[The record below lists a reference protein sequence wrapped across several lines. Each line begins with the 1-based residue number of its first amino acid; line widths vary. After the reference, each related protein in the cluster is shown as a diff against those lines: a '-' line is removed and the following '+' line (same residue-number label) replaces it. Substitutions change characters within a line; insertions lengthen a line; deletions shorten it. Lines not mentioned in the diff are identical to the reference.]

1 MKTIE
6 RDSVLLTRA
15 QCTRNLVVLRCWP
28 DPAGHVWPGRP
39 ACHCRVCFSG
49 LIASPC
55 HGCLCARLSGLSLCR
70 QRPSRFGLLT
80 APPPFLRSAVSGHSR
95 SNHRRVHALILPRYL
110 LAFRAVSAA
119 PSPHHRN
126 PKAPPHAAAPRRLAA
141 NALPPASVSRGYAA
155 PDAARAGPSL

>member
-1 MKTIE
+1 MIE
-6 RDSVLLTRA
+6 RGSVLLTRA
-15 QCTRNLVVLRCWP
+15 QCTRNHVVHRCWP

-55 HGCLCARLSGLSLCR
+55 HCYLYARLSGLSLCR

-80 APPPFLRSAVSGHSR
+80 APPPFLCFTVSGHSR

-110 LAFRAVSAA
+110 LAFRAVNAAPPFSPPHSAPFRASAPLLPSLLMLLVRAAYCSSAA
-119 PSPHHRN
+119 C
-126 PKAPPHAAAPRRLAA
+126 L
-141 NALPPASVSRGYAA
+141 
-155 PDAARAGPSL
+155 GP